1 MWMISVNRTMWNY
14 ISSTYKYARN
24 ITRNQI
30 SIYFWFMQAFR
41 ASNNFSLDHSSR
53 LKVLRSQF
61 MNNNIKGKKII
72 SIDRWL
78 EMRDRARKR
87 KMQKEK
93 RSNGKKL
100 VMKAWINVVYLV
112 RNENHFNGDSIA
124 NLILIDSLI
133 KPQVDLLCQFFSKVD
148 SSTQT

>member
-1 MWMISVNRTMWNY
+1 
-14 ISSTYKYARN
+14 
-24 ITRNQI
+24 
-30 SIYFWFMQAFR
+30 
-41 ASNNFSLDHSSR
+41 
-53 LKVLRSQF
+53 
-61 MNNNIKGKKII
+61 
-72 SIDRWL
+72 
-78 EMRDRARKR
+78 MRDRARKR

-124 NLILIDSLI
+124 NSILIDSLI